1 VLDRR
6 ENLVYPGCVVLPW
19 SPPLAWE
26 WLFYF
31 FFFLQGWW
39 DLSFPIIQTIG
50 WKEEL
55 DHEGGRCAAFS
66 SPLSSSQGSSFPPWL
81 LRAGRGAE
89 GTVSQALCAS
99 HFDGRKAQPFVT
111 STQGPG
117 LTLTVSRS
125 QVSAP
130 QGRGL
135 GKFLWMTWQSQKDSG
150 PQYKRASL

>member
-1 VLDRR
+1 MLVCVGQKRKSVLSRMCC
-6 ENLVYPGCVVLPW
+6 LAMIPLPGSGC
-19 SPPLAWE
+19 ST
-26 WLFYF
+26 
-31 FFFLQGWW
+31 FFFLQRWW
-39 DLSFPIIQTIG
+39 DLSFPIIQIIG
-50 WKEEL
+50 WKVEI

-99 HFDGRKAQPFVT
+99 HFDGRKAQPFIT

-135 GKFLWMTWQSQKDSG
+135 GKFLWMT
-150 PQYKRASL
+150 